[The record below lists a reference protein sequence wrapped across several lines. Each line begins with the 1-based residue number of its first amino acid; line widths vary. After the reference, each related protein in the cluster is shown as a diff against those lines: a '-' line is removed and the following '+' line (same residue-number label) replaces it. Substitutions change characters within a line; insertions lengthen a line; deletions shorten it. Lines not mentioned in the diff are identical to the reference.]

1 MEGADA
7 LQTGSTAFRL
17 GLGKVLVPFVFV
29 FSPSLLLVVAD
40 FTWREFFIAFI
51 GCAAGITCLGAVLS
65 GFMLVRT
72 RMWEQVLLAL
82 ASLLPL
88 APEIYSSPLGA
99 ALISSLPLRQAT
111 PFRLAV
117 PPEPVPGAAMCQS

>member
-1 MEGADA
+1 MAGADPFK
-7 LQTGSTAFRL
+7 TGNTAFRL

-51 GCAAGITCLGAVLS
+51 GCAAGITCLGAALS

-72 RMWEQVLLAL
+72 RLWEQVLTAI
-82 ASLLPL
+82 ASLLL
-88 APEIYSSPLGA
+88 VAPETGRASCRARG
-99 ALISSLPLRQAT
+99 
-111 PFRLAV
+111 
-117 PPEPVPGAAMCQS
+117 CQYG